1 MPDERIKQIADNADM
16 IVRGYAFTREGDLIR
31 VFNTNDGLSATVITT
46 DGVMIE
52 SNMDEME
59 QALVQSIWQRDSIFM
74 ED

>member
-74 ED
+74 KD